1 MKTAHVIQDTP
12 EIPGFYF
19 VTTGPMGGDAGH
31 GAEAV
36 LEIQFPSTGA
46 VVDLSNSEERFP
58 DSEERFP
65 EACFNTTDTLNSTL
79 RITVFGD
86 WEIGGL
92 EDGLIEL
99 GRQLAAKKAGVQA

>member
-1 MKTAHVIQDTP
+1 MKTAHVIQDVP

-58 DSEERFP
+58 D
-65 EACFNTTDTLNSTL
+65 ACFDTIDTLNSTL

-99 GRQLAAKKAGVQA
+99 GRQLAAKKAGART

>member
-1 MKTAHVIQDTP
+1 MKTAGVIQDVP

-31 GAEAV
+31 GAEAI
-36 LEIQFPSTGA
+36 LEIQFPSAGA
-46 VVDLSNSEERFP
+46 VVDLSNPEERFP
-58 DSEERFP
+58 DAFFDNME
-65 EACFNTTDTLNSTL
+65 TMNSVL

-99 GRQLAAKKAGVQA
+99 GRQLAAKKAGSQT